1 MNINYFLIAISFIA
15 PIVRILFSVRDKK
28 DINARTAISEWL
40 ASGIMAC
47 LVQFIGI
54 EFELLKQHEILVT
67 VLIALSAKKVY
78 TFVDSNM
85 PEILRKFLG
94 LKNKE

>member
-1 MNINYFLIAISFIA
+1 MNINYFLIAISFFA
-15 PIVRILFSVRDKK
+15 AIVRILFSVRDKK

>member
-1 MNINYFLIAISFIA
+1 MNINYLLIALSFFA

-28 DINARTAISEWL
+28 EINAHVAISEWL

-54 EFELLKQHEILVT
+54 EFEFLKQHEILAT

-85 PEILRKFLG
+85 PEILRKYLG